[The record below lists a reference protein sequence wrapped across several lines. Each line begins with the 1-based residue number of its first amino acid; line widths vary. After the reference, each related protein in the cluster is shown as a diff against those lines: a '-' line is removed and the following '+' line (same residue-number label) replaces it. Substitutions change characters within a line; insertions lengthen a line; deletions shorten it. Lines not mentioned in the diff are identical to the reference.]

1 MLEVERVGKWFEPGK
16 LVLDG
21 VSLAVRDGEIA
32 CLLGPSGCGKSTLL
46 RVIAGLETPDASEI
60 RFDGEDVTALEPY
73 RRRFGLM
80 FQDYALFPHMSV
92 SQNVGFGL
100 RMANLEQ
107 RTIARRVQ
115 EVLELVNLQGYGERS
130 VDRLSGGEQQRVAL
144 ARTLAPAPRLVMLDE
159 PLANLDRLLREDL
172 VEDLRVI
179 LRRVGATAIVVTHDQ
194 QEAFVLADHVAV
206 MRQGQIVQEGSPE
219 EVYQNPASRFVADFL
234 GYRNLIAATKVEGAA
249 GAVFDT
255 AIGPISTARFAEAP
269 LGWHGWIVFRPDA
282 ATLARGG
289 ADELKIEGK
298 IRTVSFRGPITR
310 IQLAPAFDPGVELV
324 FDIPSVT
331 ARELPHLGD
340 EVAVAL
346 HADGLSL
353 IPAEPKRG
361 EPLLNHIQQR
371 K

>member
-1 MLEVERVGKWFEPGK
+1 MLEVEQVGKWFEKGK
-16 LVLDG
+16 MVLDG
-21 VSLAVRDGEIA
+21 VSLRVGDGEIA

-46 RVIAGLETPDASEI
+46 RVIAGLETPDAGEI
-60 RFDGEDVTALEPY
+60 RFDGEDVTPVEPY

-100 RMANLEQ
+100 RMANLD
-107 RTIARRVQ
+107 RHTITRRVD

-172 VEDLRVI
+172 VDDLRVI

-206 MRQGQIVQEGSPE
+206 MREGQIVQEGSPE
-219 EVYQNPASRFVADFL
+219 TVYQNPASRFVADFL
-234 GYRNLIAATKVEGAA
+234 GYRNLIAATRVEGTA
-249 GAVFDT
+249 GALLDT
-255 AIGPISTARFAEAP
+255 AIGRFPTPRFAEAP
-269 LGWHGWIVFRPDA
+269 LGWRGWIVLRPDA
-282 ATLARGG
+282 ATLVRSGE
-289 ADELKIEGK
+289 DELQIEGM

-310 IQLAPAFDPGVELV
+310 IQLAPTLDPGLDLV
-324 FDIPSVT
+324 FDIPSV
-331 ARELPHLGD
+331 AAPELPHIGA
-340 EVAVAL
+340 EVAVAI
-346 HADGLSL
+346 HPDGLAL
-353 IPAEPKRG
+353 IPYASS
-361 EPLLNHIQQR
+361 
-371 K
+371 